1 MAWTCRFCTNTIVT
15 ARYDSYSFIPV
26 NLFQQFQRPANL
38 YFLLISALQC
48 RPELSTATWG
58 TTLTPLL
65 FVLILNGLK
74 EGYDDWKRKS
84 SDKKV
89 ASFYKMQAEMLWF
102 PEEKKKIG
110 DMYNFLKGCLWEYK
124 ILIQRLDSVK
134 QGWMMNFYRF
144 RNDIVLLIRRDHLLV
159 LCLCESWARSDLNQA
174 KEHRYLLRYRG
185 IKVTT
190 SFWWHLFFL
199 IFNLSTSEC
208 NDAIK

>member
-1 MAWTCRFCTNTIVT
+1 MWLTLWRLVDNELILIALILWVWHAWTCRFCTNTIVT

-89 ASFYKMQAEMLWF
+89 APFYKEKMQNSEF
-102 PEEKKKIG
+102 VFVSRQEKNGKIG
-110 DMYNFLKGCLWEYK
+110 TCIVSWTDACEKYK

-134 QGWMMNFYRF
+134 KR
-144 RNDIVLLIRRDHLLV
+144 I
-159 LCLCESWARSDLNQA
+159 
-174 KEHRYLLRYRG
+174 
-185 IKVTT
+185 T
-190 SFWWHLFFL
+190 SLPIPKISL
-199 IFNLSTSEC
+199 
-208 NDAIK
+208 

>member
-1 MAWTCRFCTNTIVT
+1 VAWTCRFCTNTIVT

-89 ASFYKMQAEMLWF
+89 APFYKMRAEMFSF
-102 PEEKKKIG
+102 PEKKKVG
-110 DMYNFLKGCLWEYK
+110 DMYNFLKDACERRRFWL
-124 ILIQRLDSVK
+124 LDSVK
-134 QGWMMNFYRF
+134 QGWRMGFF
-144 RNDIVLLIRRDHLLV
+144 QFWNDIILLIRRDHLLV
-159 LCLCESWARSDLNQA
+159 LCLCESWGR
-174 KEHRYLLRYRG
+174 
-185 IKVTT
+185 I
-190 SFWWHLFFL
+190 
-199 IFNLSTSEC
+199 
-208 NDAIK
+208 